1 MVPSSTSRKFSVN
14 LIISSEELLKLYSGQ
29 ARDVV
34 AQSTCGQRV
43 RFPAGALK
51 PYVTHNGVHG
61 LFTLTVNDANKLIN
75 LRREGPAT

>member
-1 MVPSSTSRKFSVN
+1 MAPSPSSRKFSVN

-34 AQSTCGQRV
+34 AQSTTGQRL
-43 RFPAGALK
+43 RFPAESLK

-61 LFTLTVNDANKLIN
+61 LFTLTVNDANKLLDI
-75 LRREGPAT
+75 RRDGPAR